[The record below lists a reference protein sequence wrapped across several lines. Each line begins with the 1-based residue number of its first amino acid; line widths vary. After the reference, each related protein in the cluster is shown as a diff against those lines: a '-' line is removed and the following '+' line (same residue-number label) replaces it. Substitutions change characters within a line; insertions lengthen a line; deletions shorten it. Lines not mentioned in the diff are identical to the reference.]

1 MGVWY
6 DLDKLKEVKTMKVII
21 ENLNGRTHNLNLSEE
36 QVRFARWLVNNN
48 ILYDIKVID
57 KMDWEDIK

>member
-1 MGVWY
+1 MDMWY
-6 DLDKLKEVKTMKVII
+6 DLDTLREAKIMKVII

-36 QVRFARWLVNNN
+36 QVRFARWLVNND